1 MKYFIGTTSCRLNKY
16 KKVFGIKLP
25 KWLSKPETEEKI
37 ISLSILGDDGRQ
49 YYAISKE
56 FDLKEAWNFYIINDG
71 IKEYFYRENI
81 LKELFNHLC
90 YLDKWDDRHRVFTY
104 NNIKWLLDKYGTT
117 EMDIILSMSEF
128 IGYGKYLETQNG
140 TKNNG
145 ISFEI
150 YYYIDYFEL
159 LLSESDFFKK
169 LFKEYDKFDLY
180 EKLKEKELHH
190 KKIWPVV
197 DGVSHHIKISGIESL
212 PNYPKLCYGKDAL
225 HKAEWLKKLYDFL
238 QTI

>member
-25 KWLSKPETEEKI
+25 KWLSKPDIEEKI

-56 FDLKEAWNFYIINDG
+56 FDLKEAWNLYIINDG
-71 IKEYFYRENI
+71 IKEYFYRENV

-90 YLDKWDDRHRVFTY
+90 YLDRWDDRHRVFTY
-104 NNIKWLLDKYGTT
+104 NNLRWLLDKYSIG
-117 EMDIILSMSEF
+117 EMDVILGVSEF
-128 IGYGKYLETQNG
+128 TGYGEYLETQNG
-140 TKNNG
+140 TKKNG
-145 ISFEI
+145 LSFEI
-150 YYYIDYFEL
+150 YYYKDDFERL
-159 LLSESDFFKK
+159 LNGFDFFKRLYNK
-169 LFKEYDKFDLY
+169 YNKVDLY
-180 EKLKEKELHH
+180 QEVKEKELYH
-190 KKIWPVV
+190 KNISPVV

-212 PNYPKLCYGKDAL
+212 PNYPKLCYGKDAF
-225 HKAEWLKKLYDFL
+225 HKAQWLKKLHDFL